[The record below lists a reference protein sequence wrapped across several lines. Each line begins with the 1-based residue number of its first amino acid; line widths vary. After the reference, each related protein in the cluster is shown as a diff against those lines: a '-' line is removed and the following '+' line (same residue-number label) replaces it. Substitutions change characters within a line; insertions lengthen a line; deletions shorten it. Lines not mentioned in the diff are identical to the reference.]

1 MRALIWLIAI
11 FAVAVGV
18 AMVAGVNDG
27 YVLVVLSPWRAQI
40 SLNLFIVLLVVGVA
54 LVHILLRVVTRTLSL
69 PARVTQWRE
78 RRRRQKADRALNAA
92 MSALF
97 EGRYS
102 QSLKSASNAYAA
114 SEGSPMAALVAARAA
129 HALQDQPRYQEWLG
143 HAAEGGKE
151 SEVACLMTEAE
162 LAILSRDFE
171 AAGARLAQLRER
183 GHKHI
188 AMLRLES
195 EVQLALGQWDDLI
208 HTLRQLRKHKALTP
222 EQAAPGL
229 RSAHVGR
236 MRQILASD
244 PATLER
250 YWLDIPAEELEDRGL
265 VEEALPLMAKA
276 GFAARVRK
284 QAERLLDEQWD
295 SGLARLYAD
304 CCTGTLDDAHACLHK
319 AESWLEQQPKDAGLL
334 FALGQLC
341 RRTELWGKAQS
352 YLEASLGIQPEVDTH
367 LALAHLFETLERPA
381 DAQRHY
387 RAAAEWVAVG
397 AGV

>member
-1 MRALIWLIAI
+1 MRALIWLITI
-11 FAVAVGV
+11 FAIAVGV

-40 SLNLFIVLLVVGVA
+40 SLNLFIVLLVVSVA
-54 LVHILLRVVTRTLSL
+54 LVHILLRVITRTLAL
-69 PARVTQWRE
+69 PNRVAQWRE
-78 RRRRQKADRALNAA
+78 RRRRQKADRALHSA
-92 MSALF
+92 MNALF

-114 SEGSPMAALVAARAA
+114 SEGSSMAALVAARAA
-129 HALQDQPRYQEWLG
+129 HALQDKTRYEEWLG
-143 HAAEGGKE
+143 HAAEQGKD
-151 SEVACLMTEAE
+151 SEVARLMTEAE
-162 LAILSRDFE
+162 LAIQSRDFE
-171 AAGARLAQLRER
+171 AAAARLKQLRDG

-208 HTLRQLRKHKALTP
+208 HTLRQLRKHKALTA

-229 RSAHVGR
+229 RRAHIGR
-236 MRQILASD
+236 MKQLMD
-244 PATLER
+244 TEPADLER

-265 VEEALPLMAKA
+265 VEEALPLMARA

-284 QAERLLDEQWD
+284 QAERLLDEKWD

-352 YLEASLGIQPEVDTH
+352 YLEASLGLQPEVETH

-381 DAQRHY
+381 DAQRQY
-387 RAAAEWVAVG
+387 RAAAEMVSVGVG
-397 AGV
+397 A